1 MNIKGSYVKP
11 LRRGLADLMGL
22 FQKPETLADFF
33 LRPNEYPAKL
43 GPVREIGVQPQVRFG
58 ISPEEVEVRG
68 ENLQTALLLELC
80 RVVVRRFSRLS
91 EKETKLIPTFSELSA
106 GEEITSVREALKEA
120 RSLKRISLAVSAAMI
135 AETFEMNLVSAI
147 LGEAGM
153 DTDLMNAEFID
164 KGWNPYLWQGS
175 FIGTAR
181 YFLDHQMEAEKLLP
195 LGSLVDFTGLIPVE
209 GEKFKRWA
217 RVIEA
222 SLLHKSSDHPDVKHV
237 DWIWQHPAYVTAQ
250 EKLSREERE
259 GLLTR
264 IASQLEYE
272 ATERNRSRARALQ
285 AGEERPEV
293 NPGSSLAAMIS
304 QLDTRLSL
312 NEEHQKREAAFFEQW
327 QQTAKL
333 FPYLRPLMSEFTLN
347 LDRAAAMRLNVQRA
361 AIDPNERVLYLNKGN
376 IDVNEWSGDLSYL
389 YPLMMLKMALG
400 HHERMNGKDAFLWDV
415 ASEILLTGW
424 LSELNITIPDW
435 VERFPDLEGL
445 PSVEAIYL
453 RLLEWPKKDLRR
465 LLSVRGPLS
474 SILTQGELTAAEQA
488 DRDAALLGR
497 VREGVELAQALEGAS
512 WGDHSA
518 GLERALRARAAR
530 AIPWKPAFAEY
541 LTELTPTPERER
553 TYAKLSRRIR
563 HREEPKAGR
572 RRVRQDD
579 SHKLLIIV
587 DTSGSMSD
595 DDLQDALGVIRSTAA
610 ALSINAIRVF
620 ACDAQ
625 VRDYGWEAPWHAGG
639 QVTLHGG
646 GGTNLDPALRLIA
659 SLTNDG
665 DLLPEQPLLIIT
677 DGLFAGE
684 IRTAR
689 EHAYLLPKGA
699 ALGYRTAARVFHIQ
713 RND

>member
-250 EKLSREERE
+250 AQYPTVSKNPVWDGEKRSIKASICTSRCFSGWLHARTNSLRPKVMTLHALLPWVLSR
-259 GLLTR
+259 
-264 IASQLEYE
+264 
-272 ATERNRSRARALQ
+272 
-285 AGEERPEV
+285 
-293 NPGSSLAAMIS
+293 
-304 QLDTRLSL
+304 
-312 NEEHQKREAAFFEQW
+312 
-327 QQTAKL
+327 
-333 FPYLRPLMSEFTLN
+333 TL
-347 LDRAAAMRLNVQRA
+347 
-361 AIDPNERVLYLNKGN
+361 
-376 IDVNEWSGDLSYL
+376 
-389 YPLMMLKMALG
+389 
-400 HHERMNGKDAFLWDV
+400 
-415 ASEILLTGW
+415 
-424 LSELNITIPDW
+424 
-435 VERFPDLEGL
+435 
-445 PSVEAIYL
+445 
-453 RLLEWPKKDLRR
+453 
-465 LLSVRGPLS
+465 
-474 SILTQGELTAAEQA
+474 
-488 DRDAALLGR
+488 
-497 VREGVELAQALEGAS
+497 
-512 WGDHSA
+512 
-518 GLERALRARAAR
+518 
-530 AIPWKPAFAEY
+530 
-541 LTELTPTPERER
+541 
-553 TYAKLSRRIR
+553 
-563 HREEPKAGR
+563 
-572 RRVRQDD
+572 
-579 SHKLLIIV
+579 
-587 DTSGSMSD
+587 
-595 DDLQDALGVIRSTAA
+595 
-610 ALSINAIRVF
+610 
-620 ACDAQ
+620 C
-625 VRDYGWEAPWHAGG
+625 
-639 QVTLHGG
+639 
-646 GGTNLDPALRLIA
+646 
-659 SLTNDG
+659 
-665 DLLPEQPLLIIT
+665 
-677 DGLFAGE
+677 
-684 IRTAR
+684 
-689 EHAYLLPKGA
+689 
-699 ALGYRTAARVFHIQ
+699 
-713 RND
+713 